1 MHLQRIQRHAK
12 TDEDAARVIGEFAAL
27 PAHARQIISRY
38 DWAHYVLRNQH
49 L

>member
-12 TDEDAARVIGEFAAL
+12 TDEDAARVIGEFAA
-27 PAHARQIISRY
+27 HARQIISRY
-38 DWAHYVLRNQH
+38 DWALYVLRNQH